1 VLVKHL
7 ATLDRKLRKT
17 QKQRQALLVKAE
29 LAGTW
34 VAPDIHELRGVW
46 LPRGT
51 ELGKII
57 SPESFR
63 FSAVVSQEEA
73 ANLFSGSIAG
83 QMAVR
88 LIGQGNTDLSVTGYK
103 VIPFQHERLPSAAL
117 GWHAG
122 GDIPVS
128 GKDDQGLQTVEPFF
142 QIYADLE
149 PSHQVVLNHGHSGQ
163 IRFSLQA
170 EPLLSQLLRKARQF
184 FQKRYQ
190 T

>member
-1 VLVKHL
+1 
-7 ATLDRKLRKT
+7 
-17 QKQRQALLVKAE
+17 
-29 LAGTW
+29 
-34 VAPDIHELRGVW
+34 
-46 LPRGT
+46 
-51 ELGKII
+51 LGKII
-57 SPESFR
+57 SPDSFR
-63 FSAVVSQEEA
+63 FSAVVSQAEA
-73 ANLFSGSIAG
+73 ANLFSGSISG
-83 QMAVR
+83 KMAIR
-88 LIGQGNTDLSVTGYK
+88 LIGQGNTDLSATGYT

-117 GWHAG
+117 GWYAG

-149 PSHQVVLNHGHSGQ
+149 PSGEVVLNHGHSGQ

-170 EPLLSQLLRKARQF
+170 EPLFSQLLRKARQF